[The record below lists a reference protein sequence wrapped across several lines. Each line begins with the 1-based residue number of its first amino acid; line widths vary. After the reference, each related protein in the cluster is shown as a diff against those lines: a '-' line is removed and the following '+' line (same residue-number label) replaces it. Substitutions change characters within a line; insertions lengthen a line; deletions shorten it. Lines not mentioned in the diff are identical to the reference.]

1 MEAKA
6 IPCPIG
12 KVAIP
17 YPRVQRG
24 YQPHARDTGAI
35 LIPGG
40 RAYSILSYSGN
51 IGAIG
56 GQGLYH
62 FSVEKGQYQVPFD

>member
-35 LIPGG
+35 LITGG

-51 IGAIG
+51 IGA
-56 GQGLYH
+56 
-62 FSVEKGQYQVPFD
+62 